1 MEQKKSQI
9 RKESVF
15 CLGFF
20 IEKADER
27 KSGFKPADQD
37 EGGKLYCDLRM
48 EGVAALLRIG
58 FAKKVVVLGGNE
70 KRITTT
76 NIRRGRAIQKML
88 IDDFGADPDR
98 VEAIDCSPNTAGNVA
113 SIIDYINM
121 YQMSGQTFAVVS
133 NMYHIPR
140 VALLLESA
148 NVHLPLYPAEAFL
161 LIENEEKW
169 KSELIERYGGGSL
182 AKRIVEEAQGV
193 AAMLCGTY
201 KTKT

>member
-1 MEQKKSQI
+1 MQKKPSKSAHGMRAQRQFWISLTNDSIPDTIPTNLSTHKESGMEQKKSQI

-98 VEAIDCSPNTAGNVA
+98 VEAIDCSP
-113 SIIDYINM
+113 
-121 YQMSGQTFAVVS
+121 
-133 NMYHIPR
+133 
-140 VALLLESA
+140 
-148 NVHLPLYPAEAFL
+148 
-161 LIENEEKW
+161 
-169 KSELIERYGGGSL
+169 
-182 AKRIVEEAQGV
+182 
-193 AAMLCGTY
+193 
-201 KTKT
+201 